1 LGALKPYALWRIVVL
16 VMAVGMLGH
25 IAFRAT
31 GTRWGF
37 PIAGFF
43 SGFVSSTASVA
54 SLGRHVK
61 DKPHLL
67 YAASAA
73 ALLSI
78 LSSLVLFV
86 MVLAA
91 SSPAL
96 MSSVLLALVSGAVG
110 MLLPVRA

>member
-1 LGALKPYALWRIVVL
+1 LVTFALAGLSVSQPGLASGLGVL
-16 VMAVGMLGH
+16 V
-25 IAFRAT
+25 
-31 GTRWGF
+31 
-37 PIAGFF
+37 AG
-43 SGFVSSTASVA
+43 
-54 SLGRHVK
+54 
-61 DKPHLL
+61 LL
-67 YAASAA
+67 YAKASLRRFGRELIHEDELKELLLLCAA